1 MSLMYKIFTSL
12 SLFSV
17 LLVCSCAKEE
27 PPAEP
32 TASFGFSALNSDLR
46 APSEI
51 TFTPYDEMEG
61 ATFIWD
67 FGDGSTTTEKTPK
80 KVFTTGGLKSI
91 KLTVLFN
98 GKSVSDSKTLTVDP
112 PYTKLAI
119 TKSTILTAATAFSDG
134 TGWDLG
140 TNATN
145 WWTSGG
151 PDVYLIGRYENV
163 NSDAYYTAIK
173 QNVAASALVN
183 GSTFWDHS
191 SGFTISTNVQAA
203 GKLFIQ
209 LRDADENANLYSSS
223 YESMGTVVLNPT
235 DYININNKYPSSIEL
250 KGNGTN
256 YSNAALKMKFDLK
269 WSN

>member
-1 MSLMYKIFTSL
+1 MYKIFTTF

-17 LLVCSCAKEE
+17 LLVSSCTPEE
-27 PPAEP
+27 PAAEP
-32 TASFGFSALNSDLR
+32 TGAFNFSATNNDLR
-46 APSEI
+46 APAEI
-51 TFTPYDEMEG
+51 TFTPSDEMEG

-67 FGDGSTTTEKTPK
+67 FGDGSTTTEKVPK
-80 KVFTTGGLKSI
+80 KVFTTGGTKTV

-98 GKSVSDSKTLTVDP
+98 GKSISDSKTLTVDA

-134 TGWDLG
+134 TGWDLL
-140 TNATN
+140 TNVTN

-151 PDVYLIGRYENV
+151 PDVYLIGRYENMTT
-163 NSDAYYTAIK
+163 DAYYTNIK
-173 QNVAASALVN
+173 QNVSASALVS
-183 GSTFWDHS
+183 GSTFWDHG
-191 SGFTISTNVQAA
+191 SGFTISSNVQAA

-209 LRDADENANLYSSS
+209 LRDADENANLYGSY
-223 YESMGTVVLNPT
+223 YESMGTVVLNPS
-235 DYININNKYPSSIEL
+235 DYVNISNKYPSSIEL